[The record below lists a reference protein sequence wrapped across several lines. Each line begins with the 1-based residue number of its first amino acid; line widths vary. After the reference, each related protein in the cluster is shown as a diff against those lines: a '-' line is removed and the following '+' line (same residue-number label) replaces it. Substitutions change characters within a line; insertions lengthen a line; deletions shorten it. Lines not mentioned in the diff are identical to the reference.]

1 MSGAQST
8 DTADPGHVP
17 DARSP
22 EATGLRAR
30 DAIGRSGLKQR
41 KVAEAIGI
49 DETKLSKA
57 LSGRRRF
64 TADELLGVATAT
76 GVTVR
81 WLLGDESQVSAPP
94 PNTATVASDDEEAT
108 PKRSIAEAAWTLF
121 GRYGFDAVRIADIA
135 AASGVSAPSIHYY
148 FANKSELFDAAL
160 DYSVKLAFDRQI
172 AWLDDIADPAH
183 RLERLLK
190 LQSPLGRTERG
201 EWSIWLQTWTR
212 MALEGSALSNYPLSY
227 ERWSRTVQTTL
238 EDGQRTGCFRAGD
251 PRAMA
256 DELTSLLDGLGIK
269 VLTGVMDTEI
279 FSRRLHS
286 YLDRAIMHPSQAA
299 TTSNA
304 ATTEPR
310 PSAAEQTTTATEP
323 TTATSADRL
332 KESS

>member
-1 MSGAQST
+1 MSGAQMSDTGDHSHREDGPST
-8 DTADPGHVP
+8 D
-17 DARSP
+17 
-22 EATGLRAR
+22 ATGLRVR
-30 DAIGRSGLKQR
+30 DAIRRSGLKQR

-81 WLLGDESQVSAPP
+81 WILGDESQVSAPP
-94 PNTATVASDDEEAT
+94 PNSANVAGSDEDAN
-108 PKRSIAEAAWTLF
+108 PKRIIAEAAWTLF
-121 GRYGFDAVRIADIA
+121 GRHGFDAVRIADIA

-148 FANKSELFDAAL
+148 FANKSDLFDAAL

-172 AWLDDIADPAH
+172 AWLDDISDPAQ

-212 MALEGSALSNYPLSY
+212 MALDGSTLTNYPRSY
-227 ERWSRTVQTTL
+227 ERWSRTVQTTI
-238 EDGQRTGCFRAGD
+238 EDGQRTGCFQSGD

-269 VLTGVMDTEI
+269 VLTGVMDAETL
-279 FSRRLHS
+279 SLRLRS
-286 YLDRAIMHPSQAA
+286 YLDRAIMQPSPTA
-299 TTSNA
+299 TTTED
-304 ATTEPR
+304 TTE
-310 PSAAEQTTTATEP
+310 
-323 TTATSADRL
+323 TSTDRL

>member
-1 MSGAQST
+1 MAGGQTT
-8 DTADPGHVP
+8 DVRDLSRGKIGK
-17 DARSP
+17 SS
-22 EATGLRAR
+22 EATGLRVR
-30 DAIGRSGLKQR
+30 EAIRRSGLKQR
-41 KVAEAIGI
+41 KIASVIGI

-81 WLLGDESQVSAPP
+81 WLLGDESQVSALP
-94 PNTATVASDDEEAT
+94 PNSAAAAVGDDDAN
-108 PKRSIAEAAWTLF
+108 PKRTIAEAAWTLF
-121 GRYGFDAVRIADIA
+121 GRLGFDAVRIADIA

-172 AWLDDIADPAH
+172 AWLDDIADPAQ

-201 EWSIWLQTWTR
+201 EWSIWLQTWSR
-212 MALEGSALSNYPLSY
+212 MALDGSTLSNYPLSY

-279 FSRRLHS
+279 FSQRLRS
-286 YLDRAIMHPSQAA
+286 YLDRAIM
-299 TTSNA
+299 
-304 ATTEPR
+304 R
-310 PSAAEQTTTATEP
+310 PHNPPP

>member
-1 MSGAQST
+1 M
-8 DTADPGHVP
+8 
-17 DARSP
+17 R
-22 EATGLRAR
+22 
-30 DAIGRSGLKQR
+30 RSGLKQR

-81 WLLGDESQVSAPP
+81 WILGDESQVSAPP
-94 PNTATVASDDEEAT
+94 PNSANVAGSDEDAT

-121 GRYGFDAVRIADIA
+121 GRHGFDAVRIADIA

-148 FANKSELFDAAL
+148 FANKSDLFDAAL

-172 AWLDDIADPAH
+172 AWLDDISDPAQ

-212 MALEGSALSNYPLSY
+212 MALDGSTLTNYPRSY
-227 ERWSRTVQTTL
+227 ERWSRTVQTTI
-238 EDGQRTGCFRAGD
+238 EDGQRTGCFQSGD

-269 VLTGVMDTEI
+269 VLTGVMDAETL
-279 FSRRLHS
+279 SLRLRA
-286 YLDRAIMHPSQAA
+286 YLDRAIMQPSPTA
-299 TTSNA
+299 TTTEN
-304 ATTEPR
+304 TTE
-310 PSAAEQTTTATEP
+310 
-323 TTATSADRL
+323 TSTDRL

>member
-1 MSGAQST
+1 MNGAQTS
-8 DTADPGHVP
+8 DTEDHPHRE
-17 DARSP
+17 DDQSSEHSRSS
-22 EATGLRAR
+22 EATGLRVR
-30 DAIGRSGLKQR
+30 EAIRRSGLKQR
-41 KVAEAIGI
+41 KIAAAIGI

-64 TADELLGVATAT
+64 TADELLGVATTT

-94 PNTATVASDDEEAT
+94 PNTATVPGGDEDAN

-121 GRYGFDAVRIADIA
+121 GRHGFDAVRIADIA

-148 FANKSELFDAAL
+148 FANKSDLFDAAL

-172 AWLDDIADPAH
+172 AWLDEIADPAQ

-201 EWSIWLQTWTR
+201 EWSIWLQAWAR
-212 MALEGSALSNYPLSY
+212 MALEGSTLTNYPPSY
-227 ERWSRTVQTTL
+227 ERWSRTVQSTI

-269 VLTGVMDTEI
+269 VLTGVMDTDTL
-279 FSRRLHS
+279 SLRLRS
-286 YLDRAIMHPSQAA
+286 YLGRAILLP
-299 TTSNA
+299 T
-304 ATTEPR
+304 TTEH
-310 PSAAEQTTTATEP
+310 TTD
-323 TTATSADRL
+323 TSTDRL

>member
-1 MSGAQST
+1 MSGAQPT
-8 DTADPGHVP
+8 DAADHGHVT
-17 DARSP
+17 DVRSP

-41 KVAEAIGI
+41 KIAEAIGI

-94 PNTATVASDDEEAT
+94 PNTATAANDDEEAT

-135 AASGVSAPSIHYY
+135 EASGVSAPSILYY

-172 AWLDDIADPAH
+172 AWLDDITDPAQ

-201 EWSIWLQTWTR
+201 EWSIWLQTWAR
-212 MALEGSALSNYPLSY
+212 MALDGSTLTNYPPSY
-227 ERWSRTVQTTL
+227 ERWSRTVQTTI
-238 EDGQRTGCFRAGD
+238 EDGQRTGCFQPGD

-269 VLTGVMDTEI
+269 VLTGVMDTETL
-279 FSRRLHS
+279 SLRLRS
-286 YLDRAIMHPSQAA
+286 YLDRAVMHPAAAA
-299 TTSNA
+299 TT
-304 ATTEPR
+304 TTER
-310 PSAAEQTTTATEP
+310 TTD
-323 TTATSADRL
+323 TSTDRL

>member
-1 MSGAQST
+1 MSGVQTSGT
-8 DTADPGHVP
+8 GDHSRREDGP
-17 DARSP
+17 SS
-22 EATGLRAR
+22 EATGLRVR
-30 DAIGRSGLKQR
+30 EAIRRSGLKQR
-41 KVAEAIGI
+41 KVAEAVGI

-81 WLLGDESQVSAPP
+81 WILGDESQVSAPP
-94 PNTATVASDDEEAT
+94 PNSANVAGSDEDAN
-108 PKRSIAEAAWTLF
+108 PKRIIAEAAWTLF
-121 GRYGFDAVRIADIA
+121 GRHGFDAVRIADIA

-148 FANKSELFDAAL
+148 FANKSDLFDAAL

-172 AWLDDIADPAH
+172 AWLDDIADPAQ

-212 MALEGSALSNYPLSY
+212 MALEGSTLSNYPRSY
-227 ERWSRTVQTTL
+227 ERWSRTVQTTI
-238 EDGQRTGCFRAGD
+238 EDGQRTGCFQAGD

-269 VLTGVMDTEI
+269 VLTGVMDAETL
-279 FSRRLHS
+279 SLRLRS
-286 YLDRAIMHPSQAA
+286 YLDRAIMQPAAAAA
-299 TTSNA
+299 TTTTAPS
-304 ATTEPR
+304 TTER
-310 PSAAEQTTTATEP
+310 TTE
-323 TTATSADRL
+323 TSTDRL

>member
-1 MSGAQST
+1 MSGAQMSDTGDHSHREDGPST
-8 DTADPGHVP
+8 
-17 DARSP
+17 
-22 EATGLRAR
+22 EATGLRVR
-30 DAIGRSGLKQR
+30 DAIRRSGLKQR

-81 WLLGDESQVSAPP
+81 WILGDESQVSAPP
-94 PNTATVASDDEEAT
+94 PNSANVAGSDEDAN
-108 PKRSIAEAAWTLF
+108 PKRIIAEAAWTLF
-121 GRYGFDAVRIADIA
+121 GRHGFDAVRIADIA

-148 FANKSELFDAAL
+148 FANKSDLFDAAL

-172 AWLDDIADPAH
+172 AWLDDISDPAQ

-212 MALEGSALSNYPLSY
+212 MALEGSTLSNYPRSY
-227 ERWSRTVQTTL
+227 ERWSRTVQTTI
-238 EDGQRTGCFRAGD
+238 EDGQRTGCFQAGD

-269 VLTGVMDTEI
+269 VLTGVMDAETL
-279 FSRRLHS
+279 SLLLRS
-286 YLDRAIMHPSQAA
+286 YLDRAIMQPSPTA
-299 TTSNA
+299 TTTEN
-304 ATTEPR
+304 TTE
-310 PSAAEQTTTATEP
+310 
-323 TTATSADRL
+323 TSTDRL

>member
-1 MSGAQST
+1 MSGAQMSDTGDHSHREDGPST
-8 DTADPGHVP
+8 
-17 DARSP
+17 
-22 EATGLRAR
+22 EATGLRVR
-30 DAIGRSGLKQR
+30 DAIRRSGLKQR

-81 WLLGDESQVSAPP
+81 WILGDESQVSAPP
-94 PNTATVASDDEEAT
+94 PNSANVAGSDEDAT

-121 GRYGFDAVRIADIA
+121 GRHGFDAVRIADIA

-148 FANKSELFDAAL
+148 FANKSDLFDAAL

-172 AWLDDIADPAH
+172 AWLDDISDPAQ

-212 MALEGSALSNYPLSY
+212 MALDGSTLTNYPRSY
-227 ERWSRTVQTTL
+227 ERWSRTVQTTI
-238 EDGQRTGCFRAGD
+238 EDGQRTGCFQAGD

-269 VLTGVMDTEI
+269 VLTGVMDAETL
-279 FSRRLHS
+279 SLRLRS
-286 YLDRAIMHPSQAA
+286 YLDRAIMQPSPTA
-299 TTSNA
+299 TTTEN
-304 ATTEPR
+304 TTE
-310 PSAAEQTTTATEP
+310 
-323 TTATSADRL
+323 TSTDRL

>member
-1 MSGAQST
+1 MSGAQTS
-8 DTADPGHVP
+8 DTGDHSHREDGP
-17 DARSP
+17 SS
-22 EATGLRAR
+22 EATGLRVR
-30 DAIGRSGLKQR
+30 EAIRRSGLKQR

-64 TADELLGVATAT
+64 TADELLCVATVT

-81 WLLGDESQVSAPP
+81 WILGDESQVSAPP
-94 PNTATVASDDEEAT
+94 PNSANVAGSDEDAN
-108 PKRSIAEAAWTLF
+108 PKRIIAEAAWTLF
-121 GRYGFDAVRIADIA
+121 GRHGFDAVRIADIA

-172 AWLDDIADPAH
+172 AWLDDIADPAQ

-201 EWSIWLQTWTR
+201 EWSIWLQTWAR
-212 MALEGSALSNYPLSY
+212 MALEGSTLSNYPRSY
-227 ERWSRTVQTTL
+227 ERWSRTVQTTI
-238 EDGQRTGCFRAGD
+238 EDGQRTGCFQSGE

-269 VLTGVMDTEI
+269 VLTGVMDAETL
-279 FSRRLHS
+279 SLRLRS
-286 YLDRAIMHPSQAA
+286 YLDRVIMQPAAAAA
-299 TTSNA
+299 TTTTAPS
-304 ATTEPR
+304 TTER
-310 PSAAEQTTTATEP
+310 TTE
-323 TTATSADRL
+323 TSTDRL

>member
-1 MSGAQST
+1 M
-8 DTADPGHVP
+8 
-17 DARSP
+17 
-22 EATGLRAR
+22 
-30 DAIGRSGLKQR
+30 
-41 KVAEAIGI
+41 
-49 DETKLSKA
+49 SKA

-64 TADELLGVATAT
+64 TADELLGVATTT

-94 PNTATVASDDEEAT
+94 PNTATVPDSDEDAN

-121 GRYGFDAVRIADIA
+121 GRHGFDAVRIADIA

-148 FANKSELFDAAL
+148 FANKSDLFDAAL

-172 AWLDDIADPAH
+172 AWLDEIADPAQ

-201 EWSIWLQTWTR
+201 EWSIWLQAWAR
-212 MALEGSALSNYPLSY
+212 MALEGSTLTNYPPSY
-227 ERWSRTVQTTL
+227 ERWSRTVQSTI

-269 VLTGVMDTEI
+269 VLTGVMDTDTL
-279 FSRRLHS
+279 SLRLRS
-286 YLDRAIMHPSQAA
+286 YLGRAILLP
-299 TTSNA
+299 T
-304 ATTEPR
+304 TTEH
-310 PSAAEQTTTATEP
+310 TTD
-323 TTATSADRL
+323 TSTDRL

>member
-1 MSGAQST
+1 MSGAQMSDTGDHSHREDGPST
-8 DTADPGHVP
+8 
-17 DARSP
+17 
-22 EATGLRAR
+22 EATGLRVR
-30 DAIGRSGLKQR
+30 DAIRRSGLKQR

-81 WLLGDESQVSAPP
+81 WILGDESQVSAPP
-94 PNTATVASDDEEAT
+94 PNSANVAGSDEDAT

-121 GRYGFDAVRIADIA
+121 GRHGFDAVRIADIA

-148 FANKSELFDAAL
+148 FANKSDLFDAAL

-172 AWLDDIADPAH
+172 AWLDDISDPAQ

-212 MALEGSALSNYPLSY
+212 MALDGSTLTNYPRSY
-227 ERWSRTVQTTL
+227 ERWSRTVQTTI
-238 EDGQRTGCFRAGD
+238 EDGQRTGCFQSGE

-269 VLTGVMDTEI
+269 VLTGVMDAETL
-279 FSRRLHS
+279 SLRLRS
-286 YLDRAIMHPSQAA
+286 YLDRAIMQPSPTA
-299 TTSNA
+299 TTTEN
-304 ATTEPR
+304 TTE
-310 PSAAEQTTTATEP
+310 
-323 TTATSADRL
+323 TSTDRL

>member
-1 MSGAQST
+1 MSGAQMSDTGDHSHREDGPST
-8 DTADPGHVP
+8 
-17 DARSP
+17 
-22 EATGLRAR
+22 EATGLRVR
-30 DAIGRSGLKQR
+30 DAIRRSGLKQR

-81 WLLGDESQVSAPP
+81 WILGDESQVSAPP
-94 PNTATVASDDEEAT
+94 PNSANVAGSDEDAT

-121 GRYGFDAVRIADIA
+121 GRHGFDAVRIADIA

-148 FANKSELFDAAL
+148 FANKSDLFDAAL

-172 AWLDDIADPAH
+172 AWLDDISDPAQ

-212 MALEGSALSNYPLSY
+212 MALDGSTLTNYPRSY
-227 ERWSRTVQTTL
+227 ERWSRTVQTTI
-238 EDGQRTGCFRAGD
+238 EDGQRTGCFQSGD

-269 VLTGVMDTEI
+269 VLTGVMDAETL
-279 FSRRLHS
+279 SLRLRA
-286 YLDRAIMHPSQAA
+286 YLDRAIMQPSPTA
-299 TTSNA
+299 TTTEN
-304 ATTEPR
+304 TTE
-310 PSAAEQTTTATEP
+310 
-323 TTATSADRL
+323 TSTDRL